1 MIPRFLAG
9 IGELSPRDLTMLV
22 LLVKATIILVT
33 AFAIT
38 VAMQRTS
45 AGARHLV
52 WLVALGTLLVVPA
65 LTAWAPLRLEILP
78 AAVEPGAVVATP
90 VTGGSVDAGL
100 DKKGSLVGRSAA
112 GAPAD
117 ATPPSSPATGTPLL
131 ARV

>member
-38 VAMQRTS
+38 VAMQRAS

-65 LTAWAPLRLEILP
+65 LATWAPLRFEILP
-78 AAVEPGAVVATP
+78 AIVQPGAGGATP
-90 VTGGSVDAGL
+90 VTGAST
-100 DKKGSLVGRSAA
+100 SAA
-112 GAPAD
+112 LDG
-117 ATPPSSPATGTPLL
+117 
-131 ARV
+131 